1 MKRIQSLFEA
11 QVVLGRS
18 ADEQRKGAIEAMVT
32 SWGPREGMDGRRFY
46 YTPAP
51 FEAWHETFKQRGR
64 PLPMYYQHN
73 DTSLPVGE
81 WTEFHFTD
89 EGMLGKG
96 NLYMSTTAGADLYS
110 IMKESPRMI
119 GGVSVGAYA
128 DEFQMVDEDGENV
141 GDSDDDMDGYF
152 QILKGGLQ
160 EVSIVMQPN
169 NVQAQ
174 ISKLELIK
182 PEIYCRVFEKSLRD
196 AGYSRR
202 SAQAATALLK
212 SMVEQF
218 DAQKPKT
225 EKPTDVRDSE
235 GQALLELLTAR
246 EVAKHLS
253 TRLKDSQNVGSSHQQ
268 ARRN

>member
-1 MKRIQSLFEA
+1 MKHVKFVTEA

-32 SWGPREGMDGRRFY
+32 SWGPREGMDGRRFF

-51 FEAWHETFKQRGR
+51 FEAWYETFKQLGR

-96 NLYMSTTAGADLYS
+96 NLYMSTTAGADLYT

-141 GDSDDDMDGYF
+141 GGSDDDIDGYF

-169 NVQAQ
+169 NLQAQ
-174 ISKLELIK
+174 ISKLEYWLEGK
-182 PEIYCRVFEKSLRD
+182 PNPRTIEISLRD
-196 AGYSRR
+196 AGLTRR
-202 SAQAATALLK
+202 DAHKASSLLK
-212 SMVEQF
+212 SILDQR
-218 DAQKPKT
+218 DAVTVQASNP
-225 EKPTDVRDSE
+225 DVVSDSD
-235 GQALLELLTAR
+235 GRALLELLTAR
-246 EVAKHLS
+246 EVAKHLT
-253 TRLKDSQNVGSSHQQ
+253 TRLKELKNVRSSHQQ
-268 ARRN
+268 T